1 MKKYFQQRSYKRH
14 FQIFV
19 AAILL
24 TAAIYSCT
32 KTDRNFS
39 KVNYVQTI
47 QKHRNISYADILKWN
62 YSYDKSVS
70 DAPKIIIDKA
80 QEAIINNTYMIRI
93 PLQDSK
99 GMFYL
104 YKYNNE
110 VQSIFVRPN
119 LYNGELKNIEFIDLK
134 KSLYSVLTYKNN
146 KKADSLYK
154 AIIPQNNNSHNTNI
168 TSLSTN
174 ANSISSNTITAMGT
188 FWFDLGCLLRLGIPR
203 WDEYG
208 DRVCYGI
215 DWASLFDGSSYLG
228 SQTNPP
234 PFDAASFIAIFGVNP
249 NYSLVSPSI
258 WSDLN
263 GGSSSGQYELSPT
276 AFNYLVSTMQL
287 DEFYSDWIIQHQ
299 HYAYQIYNYLSNEPD
314 ITNAIL
320 NSQMHFELLNSSQDY
335 VQFNIRHNIFGDKSN
350 VWWNDDTWL
359 VNYFSINIDDE
370 GIYGGNHLTAAEKQ
384 FIRNHPIYALR
395 YKDNAEKAKSET
407 AARFPFIQTPQ
418 NPNPYLNTKADAF
431 RHAYWMA
438 LNTLS
443 SNPDKAREYG
453 IAHESETPAALYQ
466 EKDMDLYN
474 NDKCIAIANG
484 LTAHSQLIDIIY
496 NALINGVLK
505 YLSPLDYT
513 QSPKYNPNCASCRN
527 GFVPGTTQLI
537 PTNQ

>member
-1 MKKYFQQRSYKRH
+1 
-14 FQIFV
+14 
-19 AAILL
+19 
-24 TAAIYSCT
+24 
-32 KTDRNFS
+32 
-39 KVNYVQTI
+39 

-299 HYAYQIYNYLSNEPD
+299 HYASQIYNYISNEPNVD
-314 ITNAIL
+314 KAVL
-320 NSQMHFELLNSSQDY
+320 LSQSHFELLNSSQDY
-335 VQFNIRHNIFGDKSN
+335 VQFNIRHDIFGDKSN
-350 VWWNDDTWL
+350 VWWNDPTWL
-359 VNYFSINIDDE
+359 VNYYTYSDMPWSISGVNIVPTIIYQDYAIAPFIWTYVNDDGSTFNDSYPSTNPYFQFVPNDNYDNLYPNFTNLVKNLKTFVRDNPKVLNALQKWSGLSKQQILDKLTFGHGPTIKVEEMIGRFGFYNKKSSENILHIRASYVRGLEQSKLVSTKQATAFLLAVTILHEFVHYGTGLNNISE
-370 GIYGGNHLTAAEKQ
+370 GQYDFG
-384 FIRNHPIYALR
+384 LR
-395 YKDNAEKAKSET
+395 FERDAFNVIVDDDNAGNVVIKFSEY
-407 AARFPFIQTPQ
+407 F
-418 NPNPYLNTKADAF
+418 
-431 RHAYWMA
+431 
-438 LNTLS
+438 
-443 SNPDKAREYG
+443 
-453 IAHESETPAALYQ
+453 
-466 EKDMDLYN
+466 
-474 NDKCIAIANG
+474 
-484 LTAHSQLIDIIY
+484 
-496 NALINGVLK
+496 
-505 YLSPLDYT
+505 
-513 QSPKYNPNCASCRN
+513 
-527 GFVPGTTQLI
+527 
-537 PTNQ
+537 